1 MTAARRRSK
10 PREVVLRFDL
20 AIVRRLV
27 DHTRSS
33 PEWLPTYGG
42 THAEPG
48 LWLVA
53 DHGVYLMS
61 NGRPAMDAK
70 GNPIPVNDTRG
81 IRRLIAMAEGC
92 DPEVDA
98 FEDWWAIHNA
108 LQGGNDFLEFISIE
122 DLDRILPSC
131 KAHLIVVADREGWCL
146 ASDGPRARS

>member
-27 DHTRSS
+27 DHARSS
-33 PEWLPTYGG
+33 PEWFPTYGG

-70 GNPIPVNDTRG
+70 GNPIPVNGTRG

-98 FEDWWAIHNA
+98 FED
-108 LQGGNDFLEFISIE
+108 
-122 DLDRILPSC
+122 LDRVLPSC